1 MEWRIELMKE
11 KTFYSYFSEEEKEFV
26 VVMISGVSGGKA
38 AGDTCWTMNADF
50 LAYECDGEIFEN
62 RGFLCWLASNDD
74 EEREGES
81 DKFKSNMIYRIKAR
95 ELKEKQTERYRNRLL
110 VTQILD
116 CNVKSPQLETIL
128 AKYNEPITIEDDIL
142 GTLTLDKQYFELS
155 TEIQFGNN
163 EDVCISMDVDDEDKD
178 SWQEPINVARQLVQN
193 AEKLDMDMRKF
204 AAKALTGNAND
215 WQDNLGEDLP
225 EITQEQF
232 AQRITLESLHVYDDG
247 DYTAYYDD
255 DDMFYGHVVVIDG
268 NIDTGFESSYIEG

>member
-1 MEWRIELMKE
+1 MKE

-38 AGDTCWTMNADF
+38 AGDTCWTMTADF

-62 RGFLCWLASNDD
+62 RGFLCWLASNDE
-74 EEREGES
+74 EERKHES
-81 DKFKSNMIYRIKAR
+81 DKFKSNRIYRIKAR

-110 VTQILD
+110 VTQILNCD
-116 CNVKSPQLETIL
+116 VQSPQLETIL
-128 AKYNEPITIEDDIL
+128 EKYNEPLTIEDDIL

-163 EDVCISMDVDDEDKD
+163 EDVCISMEVDDEDKD
-178 SWQEPINVARQLVQN
+178 SWEEPINVARQLVQN

-204 AAKALTGNAND
+204 AAKELTGNAND
-215 WQDNLGEDLP
+215 WQDNLDEDLP

-232 AQRITLESLHVYDDG
+232 AKRIVLESIHVYEDG

-255 DDMFYGHVVVIDG
+255 DDMFYGHVVVVDA
-268 NIDTGFESSYIEG
+268 NIDTGFESSYLEG